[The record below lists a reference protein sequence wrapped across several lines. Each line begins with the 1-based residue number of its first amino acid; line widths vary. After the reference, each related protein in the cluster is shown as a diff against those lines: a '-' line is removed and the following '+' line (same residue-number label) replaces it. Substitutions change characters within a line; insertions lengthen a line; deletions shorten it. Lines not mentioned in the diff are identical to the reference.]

1 MQGASSAS
9 EICEAIE
16 MLNLEGRSD
25 VIILARGGGSLED
38 LWSFNEEVVA
48 RAIFGSKIPVVSGVG
63 HETDVTISD
72 LVADFRAPTPSAAA
86 ELVVPDIDN
95 LRSDLDNYRNRVTQN
110 LSNMLSL
117 NTYRLQAIS
126 ENLSRA
132 IPQLNEHRRLID
144 EIYQRLFDQYDLNIR
159 NNRKNIET
167 FANQLRVLDFNSILA
182 RGFAYIQNASNGSPI
197 RSSKELDEEDII
209 TLTFNDGDKSAQIL

>member
-1 MQGASSAS
+1 MQGARSAS

-63 HETDVTISD
+63 HDTDVTISD
-72 LVADFRAPTPSAAA
+72 LAADFRAPTPSAAA